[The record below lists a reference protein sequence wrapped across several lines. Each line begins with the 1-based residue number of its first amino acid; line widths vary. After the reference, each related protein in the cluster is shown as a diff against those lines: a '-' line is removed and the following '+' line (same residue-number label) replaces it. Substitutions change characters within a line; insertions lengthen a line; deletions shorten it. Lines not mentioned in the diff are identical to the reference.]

1 MFGALNRFISRLD
14 SDPQAQQTKAQRD
27 AAGFHVLKNAN
38 QELSIEPWFD
48 FIIGINGRTIDNP
61 DPTLFATELQN
72 CAGSTISLGVY
83 SAKGQRIREVYA
95 SVPSDPPN
103 LGLSLHWTPLTAT
116 EDVWHILDISPN
128 SPADLAGL
136 LPYGDYVIGSPEGTV
151 KGESGLVELIEEFV
165 DRPLRLYVYNHEY
178 DVLRPV
184 TITPSRNWGGN
195 GLLGCVLGFGALH
208 RIPAP
213 LNEPPSAPGET
224 MFEAARLSNE
234 DGHSG
239 SAVQESNM
247 FSPLNPAPLEHA
259 PNLLVPAN
267 AQYNNPSP
275 PPPAGGVPSHKAP
288 QKSARKGRS
297 QQSAALSMDDY
308 FKEGE
313 AKSKE
318 MEGTQSS
325 RPSDGSVPPPPKAPG
340 TNENP
345 PVSLQPNSDVPNT

>member
-14 SDPQAQQTKAQRD
+14 SDSQTHQSKTPRD
-27 AAGFHVLKNAN
+27 AAGFHVLKNTN
-38 QELSIEPWFD
+38 QELAIEPWFD
-48 FIIGINGRTIDNP
+48 FIVGINGRTIDNP
-61 DPTLFATELQN
+61 DDNLFATEVRN
-72 CAGSTISLGVY
+72 CAGSTISLGIY

-95 SVPSDPPN
+95 SIPADPPN

-116 EDVWHILDISPN
+116 EDVWHILDVSPN

-184 TITPSRNWGGN
+184 TITPSRSWGGS

-213 LNEPPSAPGET
+213 LNEPPNAPGET

-234 DGHSG
+234 DGRPGSG
-239 SAVQESNM
+239 ISEKKV
-247 FSPLNPAPLEHA
+247 FSPSTTALSEYSSNFV
-259 PNLLVPAN
+259 VPAN
-267 AQYNNPSP
+267 AQYNSSSP
-275 PPPAGGVPSHKAP
+275 PPPLGGAPPQNIHHKSGRKARAP
-288 QKSARKGRS
+288 QNAV
-297 QQSAALSMDDY
+297 LSMDDY

-318 MEGTQSS
+318 LDGPSTS
-325 RPSDGSVPPPPKAPG
+325 RASDGAVPPPPKAGGGNNASRTSP
-340 TNENP
+340 
-345 PVSLQPNSDVPNT
+345 QPTPDEA